1 MIILCLYGYVSQYKS
16 IFASYIHGGTVKG
29 LLVVVAGIVCGVP
42 VLVNMQAG
50 EE

>member
-1 MIILCLYGYVSQYKS
+1 MPLWICITVQEHFCIL
-16 IFASYIHGGTVKG
+16 HPWGTVKG
-29 LLVVVAGIVCGVP
+29 LLVVVSGIVCGVP

>member
-1 MIILCLYGYVSQYKS
+1 MS
-16 IFASYIHGGTVKG
+16 IFASYIHGWTVKG